1 MSTQKEKLNELLAS
15 VEARLNAVKEDA
27 VKFVEKDNASAGTRV
42 RTGSM
47 DIIKTLKEVR
57 FLVSEIKTK

>member
-1 MSTQKEKLNELLAS
+1 MTTQKEKLNELLAS
-15 VEARLNAVKEDA
+15 AEARLNAVKEDA

-57 FLVSEIKTK
+57 ALVSEIKTK